1 MKLPAITAKYG
12 PDGITELAVDPRTGT
27 AEVTDDTQMT
37 LFTAEGMLRGICR
50 AHRRG
55 VGGPES
61 TLPPAYRRW
70 LLTQEGWE
78 HFAPRNTSELEF
90 LLGETLAAHGPLSGA
105 VRSDTLAHC
114 SGDVSGWLIREPALH
129 VRRAPGT
136 TCRSALRS
144 YIYGTGRPAEND
156 SKGCGGVMR
165 VAPIGL
171 VRGASLGTVFEL
183 ACVAAGITHGHPT
196 GILASGVFAAM
207 IRGITDGATIEES
220 LAVARVLLERQP
232 DHQETSAAIAKS
244 VRAAK
249 SRKQA
254 SPAMIAW
261 LGAGWV
267 ADEALAI
274 AIYCALR
281 GEASEDVAWA
291 LRLAVNHDGDSD
303 STGSLTGQLL
313 GARFGVEG
321 LPARWVARVELRD
334 IITTVADDLVTE
346 HEDGD
351 RWWGR
356 YPGF

>member
-12 PDGITELAVDPRTGT
+12 PDGITELAVNPRVGT

-78 HFAPRNTSELEF
+78 HFAPRDRSELEF

-105 VRSDTLAHC
+105 VRSDSLAHC
-114 SGDVSGWLIREPALH
+114 SGDMSGWLIREPALH

-144 YIYGTGRPAEND
+144 YTYGTGRPAVND

-183 ACVAAGITHGHPT
+183 ACFAAGITHGHPT
-196 GILASGVFAAM
+196 GMLASGVFAAM
-207 IRGITDGATIEES
+207 IRGITDGATIGES

-232 DHQETSAAIAKS
+232 DHQETSAAIAKA

-281 GEASEDVAWA
+281 GEANEHVAWA

-321 LPARWVARVELRD
+321 LPPRWVERVELRD